1 MPPLPGFSDNPFVTR
16 QDLIRAATALI
27 EPLHKYKSASNAR
40 IKIATSTG
48 AGFSETAAQLEGFAR
63 PLWVVPDLLHL
74 LTDPG
79 TQKSGFDNDLK
90 RAGLETWLSGLA
102 AGVDPKSPEYW
113 GDLFDIDQRMVEMES
128 IAYALLLHPHLFVP
142 TDPTTK
148 GNLINWLNGINTHAM
163 PRNNWLWFRVLV
175 NAALVKSLDV
185 PLADVK
191 GYIDAAFEILDSF
204 YLEDGWS
211 SDGTWGEDRSQAD
224 YYSGSFAIQFAQLL
238 FVRLYPEYDTARTER
253 YVQQAKTFGTRYWR
267 YFAPN
272 GAAIPFGRSLTYR
285 FAFAAFWSAAAC
297 SGIELPPPVD
307 NIGVLKGLVLRHLR
321 WWAAQDDMLNTDGS
335 LSIGYTYPNMY
346 MCEEYNSPQSVF
358 WCLKSLLV
366 VGLDEKHAFWT
377 AEELGHPQ
385 DVNKIAGDHGRG
397 ISTQVPDVE
406 YLPAPKHIMC
416 NTAEHQFLLSAGQW
430 TSKRFKAREA
440 KYGKFAYSSSL
451 GLSVPCGAF
460 LEQVA
465 PDSTLAVCF
474 GEEEEEG
481 WKVRWGPSD
490 VEKGEVRAG
499 EETVPILTSTWRPW
513 KRRDVVIK
521 TVLVPPVKRYPGWH
535 LRVHRLKWTAKEN
548 GYDHTSDTLRVVDGG
563 FSASAQ
569 TRSGFSIFESK
580 CNDSFDSLGSNN
592 TFTEGW
598 WSNIEKSLVLSESG
612 ASGVVDLTAAFTTAK
627 NETDSAGKSI
637 RADPNTN
644 IIYPR
649 TLIPA
654 IQHVIQSPTAGT
666 STYTFVTG
674 VFAVDTHAPQS
685 PSEVLEAWNDPP
697 SGRVELIDNEIAL
710 SLQP

>member
-40 IKIATSTG
+40 IKIATSIG

-74 LTDPG
+74 LTDPA
-79 TQKSGFDNDLK
+79 TLKSGFDTDLK

-128 IAYALLLHPHLFVP
+128 IAYALLLHPRLFVP

-148 GNLINWLNGINTHAM
+148 SNLINWLNGINTHAM

-185 PLADVK
+185 PLTDVK

-211 SDGTWGEDRSQAD
+211 SDGTWGEDRRQAD

-238 FVRLYPEYDTARTER
+238 FVRLYPEYDIARTER
-253 YVQQAKTFGTRYWR
+253 YVQQAKTFGARYWR

-297 SGIELPPPVD
+297 AEIELPPPVD

-321 WWAAQDDMLNTDGS
+321 WWAAQDDMFNTDGS

-366 VGLDEKHAFWT
+366 LGLDEKHAFWT

-385 DVNKIAGDHGRG
+385 DTNKIADDHGRS
-397 ISTQVPDVE
+397 ISTRVPDIE

-416 NTAEHQFLLSAGQW
+416 NTAENQFLLSAGQW

-474 GEEEEEG
+474 GDEEEEG

-490 VEKGEVRAG
+490 VKEREVRVG
-499 EETVPILTSTWRPW
+499 EETVPTLTSTWRPW

-521 TVLVPPVKRYPGWH
+521 TVLVPPAKRYPGWH
-535 LRVHRLKWTAKEN
+535 LRVHQMKWTAKEN
-548 GYDHTSDTLRVVDGG
+548 GYDNTSDTLRVVDGG

-569 TRSGFSIFESK
+569 TRSGYSIFESK
-580 CNDSFDSLGSNN
+580 CNDNFDSLRSNN
-592 TFTEGW
+592 TVAEGW
-598 WSNIEKSLVLSESG
+598 WSNTDKSLVLSESG

-627 NETDSAGKSI
+627 NEINSTGKTI
-637 RADPNTN
+637 RADPNT
-644 IIYPR
+644 
-649 TLIPA
+649 
-654 IQHVIQSPTAGT
+654 
-666 STYTFVTG
+666 
-674 VFAVDTHAPQS
+674 
-685 PSEVLEAWNDPP
+685 
-697 SGRVELIDNEIAL
+697 
-710 SLQP
+710 